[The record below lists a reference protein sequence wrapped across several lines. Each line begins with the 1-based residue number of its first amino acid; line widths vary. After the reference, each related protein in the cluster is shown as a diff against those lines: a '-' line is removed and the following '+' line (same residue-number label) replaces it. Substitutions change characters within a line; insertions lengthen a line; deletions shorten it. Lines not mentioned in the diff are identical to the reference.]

1 LQNYVGQLQDRAL
14 QFGRNDLVKWHQLID
29 QSHHYWREKYNS
41 RIRAIFLLKFESLI
55 IFAVVLYLLIAP
67 FISDVSAPAALS
79 AEIIFALVGSIGL
92 WFSAVG
98 FEKKRSFGRAP
109 AVLANLIALGVSYYM
124 ISGNF
129 LLIGIPLAILALITL
144 ISAALGYSE

>member
-1 LQNYVGQLQDRAL
+1 MGTNIFFNTEKNRKRA
-14 QFGRNDLVKWHQLID
+14 VK
-29 QSHHYWREKYNS
+29 
-41 RIRAIFLLKFESLI
+41 LLKFESLI
-55 IFAVVLYLLIAP
+55 IFAIVLYLLIAP
-67 FISDVSAPAALS
+67 FISDVSAPEALS
-79 AEIIFALVGSIGL
+79 AEIIFAVLASIGL

-129 LLIGIPLAILALITL
+129 LLIGIPLALLAIITL

>member
-1 LQNYVGQLQDRAL
+1 MGTNIFFNTEKNRKRA
-14 QFGRNDLVKWHQLID
+14 VK
-29 QSHHYWREKYNS
+29 
-41 RIRAIFLLKFESLI
+41 LLKFESLI
-55 IFAVVLYLLIAP
+55 IFAIVLYLLIAP

-79 AEIIFALVGSIGL
+79 AEIIFAVLASIGL

-98 FEKKRSFGRAP
+98 FEKKRSFGQAP

-129 LLIGIPLAILALITL
+129 LLIGIPLALLAIITL